1 MVLIKRIAV
10 LDSGSEGIADILS
23 VTHVEATILLQ
34 IRSIPQGILLLPE
47 VVPHHLVSVIE
58 ALAIECLIVPRGK
71 HRDVESLD
79 VGDVPA
85 DLTGSLEGIVLI
97 LRGAGVPDTVVG
109 IDRKS
114 SRSRGMAVILS
125 GNKWPRVHE

>member
-1 MVLIKRIAV
+1 MMLIKRIAV

-34 IRSIPQGILLLPE
+34 ICSIPKGILLLPK

-58 ALAIECLIVPRGK
+58 ALTIERLIIPRGK
-71 HRDVESLD
+71 HRDIEALD

-109 IDRKS
+109 IDRKAC
-114 SRSRGMAVILS
+114 RSGRMTVILT
-125 GNKWPRVHE
+125 GDKGPRIHK